1 MANLGQLVTTFGA
14 DMKPLDAAIEAQ
26 RLKLSSFQNNIGSS
40 WINTWGKM
48 TAQVWV
54 AYEAVKTF
62 TNFLKTGIE
71 AVDRFNLTGVQ
82 LASMMTGMMKADNRT
97 LPERYKEAREYAT
110 ELLKELEKID
120 KQTLLGAE
128 DLATITQEMM
138 KQGVIIDINNEKE
151 KQAFTT
157 YANALATVTA
167 GVPNKM
173 IQLRQETR
181 ALLQGEVNQYSM
193 LASMINAQTGD
204 LKTQVELHKKQGDLW
219 QWLAQQLQGFA
230 AAQDE
235 INMSWE
241 AISSSMETTYTQ
253 ILRAGM
259 QVAYKDIIALCQK
272 LNDLV
277 NENKDIIIS
286 IANDGWMVIK
296 ETATEVYNIFRDI
309 SPLLE
314 LLGKSTMSILY
325 GWESILALIPD
336 LRKGF
341 SDIVERMMLS
351 SGAWVELIK
360 GNKDAAKYLSTQAW
374 ESMFGKGERTADA
387 TLTRINKRLKE
398 LWGIEA
404 PAKTGEKTTGTATKP
419 TLSLPGTAADTAK
432 MQKVIDQFEIWKRQ
446 IDMLDPSLSDLD
458 KQLIGIQED
467 AERMLKAG
475 ISATDVK
482 VQKERAEGYAILA
495 NQIKKANE
503 AVKEYER
510 IYRAQVEY
518 EKAINEKR
526 AEGIEKQLV
535 AEDYWIEEMKLR
547 LKDFVATEEEYE
559 QRVLEITAIAEEK
572 KKDIIE
578 KNNNEIAIL
587 NNQYYRSMLDIAE
600 AEMSMSRADV
610 VKGRVEAIKEAIKYQ
625 TEYLALLTAGTP
637 EWYQQRQ
644 AIIDLNKELAG
655 LIPTLKEYT
664 GNFVE
669 GMEYAAQY
677 ARYNLPTDFQY
688 GVDAI
693 NDMTSGLKDTF
704 SSVFTDLR
712 ENQLKSFGDYVGDL
726 CDRISDKWIDMLAEM
741 LANWVMYG
749 SMIQGGTA
757 RGGLTGLISGIG
769 GFFGG
774 LFSGGSAAA
783 ATATTGG
790 GGIFGV
796 GPVMMAQH
804 GADFYTRGVTPIIAG
819 EAGMEH
825 VQITP
830 LSREKNIDNKVEV
843 NPNIRIINVLDPSI
857 VGDYLATSE
866 GEKMIMNIVQRN

>member
-26 RLKLSSFQNNIGSS
+26 RLKLSSFQNSIGSS

-62 TNFLKTGIE
+62 TNFIKSGIE

-82 LASMMTGMMKADNRT
+82 LAAMMTGMMKSDNRT

-110 ELLKELEKID
+110 DLLKELEKID

-138 KQGVIIDINNEKE
+138 KQGVIIDINNAKE
-151 KQAFTT
+151 IQAFTT
-157 YANALATVTA
+157 YANALATTTA
-167 GVPNKM
+167 GAPNKM

-181 ALLQGEVNQYSM
+181 ALLQGEVNQYSI

-230 AAQDE
+230 AAQGE
-235 INMSWE
+235 INVSWE

-259 QVAYKDIIALCQK
+259 QVAYRDIIALCQK
-272 LNDLV
+272 LNSLV
-277 NENKDIIIS
+277 DENREII
-286 IANDGWMVIK
+286 ARVMNDGWVAIR
-296 ETATEVYNIFRDI
+296 ETAKAVYDI
-309 SPLLE
+309 VKNMAPALE
-314 LLGKSTMSILY
+314 LLGKTTMTILY
-325 GWESILALIPD
+325 GWTGIMAILPNI
-336 LRKGF
+336 KQGF
-341 SDIVERMMLS
+341 SNIAEYLMLS
-351 SGAWVELIK
+351 SAAFMELFR
-360 GNKDAAKYLSTQAW
+360 GNKESAGYLVDQAW
-374 ESMFGKGERTADA
+374 DLIWKKRETTADD
-387 TLTRINKRLKE
+387 TLNYISKRVKE
-398 LWGIEA
+398 LWGLEA
-404 PAKTGEKTTGTATKP
+404 PEQAGEKTTGK
-419 TLSLPGTAADTAK
+419 TAK
-432 MQKVIDQFEIWKRQ
+432 PALGIPAGTDNMKKAMEQFTSWKQQ
-446 IDMLDPSLSDLD
+446 IDMLNPSLTEMQKKLMDID
-458 KQLIGIQED
+458 KEAD
-467 AERMLKAG
+467 KMMKAG
-475 ISATDVK
+475 VAAKDVEI
-482 VQKERAEGYAILA
+482 QKERAKGYILLA
-495 NQIKKANE
+495 EQIEKSKKAME
-503 AVKEYER
+503 DMSKEYQ
-510 IYRAQVEY
+510 AQADF
-518 EKAINEKR
+518 EKAMREKSI
-526 AEGIEKQLV
+526 EGIEKQLN
-535 AEDYWIEEMKLR
+535 AEDEWVEDMRLR
-547 LKDFVATEEEYE
+547 LIDFAKSVEEYE
-559 QRVLEITAIAEEK
+559 NRMVEVTDIAEK
-572 KKDIIE
+572 KKRDIIE

-600 AEMSMSRADV
+600 AEMSMSKAEIVR
-610 VKGRVEAIKEAIKYQ
+610 GRVEAIKEAIKYQ
-625 TEYLALLTAGTP
+625 TEYLELLTAGTP

-644 AIIDLNKELAG
+644 AIIDLNKELAN

-664 GNFVE
+664 GSFIE
-669 GMEYAAQY
+669 GMKYAADY

-693 NDMTSGLKDTF
+693 NAMTSGLKDTF
-704 SSVFTDLR
+704 SSVFKDLR
-712 ENQLKSFGDYVGDL
+712 ENQLKSFGDYIVDL

-749 SMIQGGTA
+749 SMI
-757 RGGLTGLISGIG
+757 R
-769 GFFGG
+769 
-774 LFSGGSAAA
+774 GSAAA

-790 GGIFGV
+790 GGVFDIGSTVF
-796 GPVMMAQH
+796 AQH

-819 EAGMEH
+819 EAGIEH

-866 GEKMIMNIVQRN
+866 GEKMIMNIVQKN